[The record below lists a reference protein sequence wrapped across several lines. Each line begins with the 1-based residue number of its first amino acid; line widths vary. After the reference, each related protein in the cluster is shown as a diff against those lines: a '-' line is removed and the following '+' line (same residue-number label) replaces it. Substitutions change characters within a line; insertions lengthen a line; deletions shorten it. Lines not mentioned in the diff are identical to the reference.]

1 MSDEME
7 NNEDFPEKEPMPDFE
22 PMPEKEAPADF
33 AGADVTS
40 DDKLWALL
48 AYVLSP
54 IVPIIIMLMEDKKA
68 RPFLR
73 AHNGQALAWGL
84 LTVVVGMFTSFL
96 CGVPAFL
103 MWLLGCYW
111 GWQAYQGQMVTIPVI
126 TDFVKNQGWA

>member
-1 MSDEME
+1 MSDDME
-7 NNEDFPEKEPMPDFE
+7 NYDDFPEKEPMSDFE
-22 PMPEKEAPADF
+22 PLPEKEEPTNLF
-33 AGADVTS
+33 GTDVTS

-54 IVPIIIMLMEDKKA
+54 LVPIIIMVMEDKKG

-96 CGVPAFL
+96 CGIPAFL

-126 TDFVKNQGWA
+126 TGFVKNQGWA